1 MTGAGGLSNRLTA
14 NSIRLAVLMWPVL
27 ITAVIIVPLLIIAF
41 VRVRGR

>member
-1 MTGAGGLSNRLTA
+1 
-14 NSIRLAVLMWPVL
+14 MWPVL